1 MSKTQ
6 ALPLLPL
13 LLLLLAACLGSF
25 VTGGEASEVREIVVE
40 TPLQSYEQ
48 PSLRDHKACHEKR
61 QSCLQNCAENE
72 TCEGQCPICPV
83 LIEEAPL
90 LQGVNDTDY
99 VAPPRPAL
107 NTTNIIRLTN
117 EITNTIN
124 HQINL
129 KNVLVQLNSSLVGGR
144 FGLGYSE
151 AGACCHVVSYARNC
165 TENKGEHSH
174 CKERTRQR
182 VCGDRCLARTMFA
195 KVVVQC
201 EPDDPENCYE
211 KVEYAPAHKRKSR
224 KTRQPAEGAAAGAG
238 CGYPG
243 WPYVPCPAQTGC
255 PSSCLKLT
263 LGYIS
268 QHGLPPS
275 CASCYP
281 GYAAPVMAFPMPM
294 WYAAPMAYQ
303 PYAPSYPGW
312 PSNPKPALP
321 EQGEQADDDDEWNL
335 VSEKCQNSSGTLED
349 CPEGSGDN
357 DDSDIVEAP
366 ERWPPA
372 HLENG
377 ALEEEPD
384 YNVPAQRRRRHHQSD
399 PHKFIRSLYSH
410 RGSD

>member
-6 ALPLLPL
+6 ALPLLL
-13 LLLLLAACLGSF
+13 LLLTSCLGSF
-25 VTGGEASEVREIVVE
+25 VTGEASEVREIVVQ

-48 PSLRDHKACHEKR
+48 PSLRDHNECHEKR
-61 QSCLQNCAENE
+61 QSCLQDCAENE
-72 TCEGQCPICPV
+72 SCEGRCPICPE

-90 LQGVNDTDY
+90 LQGVNDTNY
-99 VAPPRPAL
+99 VAPPLPVL

-151 AGACCHVVSYARNC
+151 AGPCCHVVSYVQNC
-165 TENKGEHSH
+165 TENQENSP

-201 EPDDPENCYE
+201 EPNDPENCYE
-211 KVEYAPAHKRKSR
+211 KVEYAPAHKRKTR
-224 KTRQPAEGAAAGAG
+224 KPRHPAEEATGAG

-243 WPYVPCPAQTGC
+243 WPYVPCPAQTSC

-263 LGYIS
+263 LGNIS
-268 QHGLPPS
+268 KHGLPPS

-281 GYAAPVMAFPMPM
+281 GYAAPVMAYPMQM
-294 WYAAPMAYQ
+294 WYAAPIAYQ
-303 PYAPSYPGW
+303 PYAPGFPSF
-312 PSNPKPALP
+312 PSNPKPAQP
-321 EQGEQADDDDEWNL
+321 EQGEQPDDDDEWNL
-335 VSEKCQNSSGTLED
+335 VAEKCQNSSGELID

-366 ERWPPA
+366 ERQPPA

-377 ALEEEPD
+377 QPEEEPD
-384 YNVPAQRRRRHHQSD
+384 YNVPAQRRRRHQND

-410 RGSD
+410 RSSD